1 MFTAIIPKIPFIE
14 KRETV
19 DFYVSKLDFKVISDY
34 GDYLLMKKDGLE
46 IHFFHYPELIKEKSD
61 FMLYIRVSDIENL
74 YVSLQENGVNIHPNG
89 KLETKPW
96 GQKEFSIIDPAGT
109 LLTFGA

>member
-1 MFTAIIPKIPFIE
+1 MFTAIIPKIPFME

-19 DFYVSKLDFKVISDY
+19 DFYVSKLYFKIMSDY
-34 GDYLLMKKDGLE
+34 GDYLLMEKEGLE
-46 IHFFHYPELIKEKSD
+46 IHSFHYPELIKEKSD

-74 YVSLQENGVNIHPNG
+74 YVSLQEHGVNIHSQG
-89 KLETKPW
+89 KLEAKPW
-96 GQKEFSIIDPAGT
+96 GQKEFSVIDPAGT